1 MKSSRTLLLILAALL
16 VPGGL
21 LLLLPLLAKP
31 VSGMLSRLSA
41 FRLRPLNARQ

>member
-1 MKSSRTLLLILAALL
+1 MKSSRTVLLILAALL

-31 VSGMLSRLSA
+31 VAGLLSRLA
-41 FRLRPLNARQ
+41 ALRLRPLGARP